1 LLIDCLSRKEIK
13 RKRLLII
20 VGLIVFLG
28 GNSWAEASIRG
39 VSKLART
46 QQVLTIKWRGM
57 ACIVRRKDDVAA
69 WNVGL

>member
-1 LLIDCLSRKEIK
+1 MLM
-13 RKRLLII
+13 
-20 VGLIVFLG
+20 VFMG